1 MTAWRARLAAIRAEH
16 PNADSADSADSPPAT
31 GTSRPIGTN
40 GTNGNGMEAPE
51 TPGGVPALQAAN
63 DAVDP
68 DALAEREA
76 IQAEQ
81 WGEFGP
87 PVPPEE
93 HARHI
98 AGLVKAPRPSLLWTL
113 QENER
118 LRPAGY
124 YEQLEEMFRPQP
136 ARLGTNRC
144 PSR

>member
-1 MTAWRARLAAIRAEH
+1 MSQPDRLAGWREWRARQEVSASCPAE
-16 PNADSADSADSPPAT
+16 PP
-31 GTSRPIGTN
+31 PH
-40 GTNGNGMEAPE
+40 
-51 TPGGVPALQAAN
+51 AN

-81 WGEFGP
+81 RGEFGL

-98 AGLVKAPRPSLLWTL
+98 AGLVNASRPSLLGTL
-113 QENER
+113 QQNER

-136 ARLGTNRC
+136 ARPGTNRC
-144 PSR
+144 PHR